1 MRRFSSYGPVN
12 PKLHYY
18 APRKELIEKAY
29 TTLVG
34 ENPEEGGH
42 YITVWAPRQ
51 CGKTWIM
58 QEVLKQ
64 IEKRGG
70 FDVVKVDLDHLKTVT
85 DISRILASIR
95 KDISQELQIE
105 IPDMKTLEEFQEI
118 FSRDVLAKPLILI
131 FDEFD
136 ALPEEIINKL
146 VGVFRSIYTRR
157 QNELRK
163 PEKERWYRL
172 HGIALIGVR
181 SVLGIENVKGSP
193 FNIQR
198 SLHIP
203 NLTFEEVKGMYQWYE
218 KEGGQKVEGEV
229 IERLY
234 YETRGQP
241 GLVGWLGELFTEG
254 FDDYANDN
262 TKPIGIREFEWVYS
276 AAIYALPNNNIL
288 NIISKA
294 KEGPNKTLIMEL
306 YKTEEK
312 LAFTFDEPTINA
324 LYMNGVVD
332 KEVDEEARYYLRFSS
347 PFVQKRLFNYFS
359 RTLFKQMGRLV
370 EPFLKLDNVITPTH
384 LDIPGLMKLYQTYL
398 DNNKSWL
405 FKDVPRRSD
414 LRVYEAVFHFNLYSY
429 IDKFLQNK
437 KGRVF
442 PEFPTGNGKIDL
454 LIRYNNIHYGIE
466 LKSFSDDS
474 GYRLALNQAAQYGK
488 QFQLPE
494 IYLVTFVE
502 SIDETNR
509 QTYEV
514 DYLDPGTTVTVKP
527 IFIQTGKP

>member
-1 MRRFSSYGPVN
+1 MRRFSSYGPLN
-12 PKLHYY
+12 PRLHYY
-18 APRKELIEKAY
+18 APRKELIENAY

-51 CGKTWIM
+51 CGKTWAMLEIL
-58 QEVLKQ
+58 QKIKKAE
-64 IEKRGG
+64 G
-70 FDVVKVDLDHLKTVT
+70 FDVVKVDLEHLKTTT
-85 DISRILASIR
+85 DISHIVTSIA
-95 KDISQELQIE
+95 KNISRELNE
-105 IPDMKTLEEFQEI
+105 KNPLPKTLEEFQEF
-118 FSRDVLAKPLILI
+118 FSRELLKKPLILI
-131 FDEFD
+131 LDEFD
-136 ALPEEIINKL
+136 ALPEEVINGL
-146 VGVFRSIYTRR
+146 AGIFRNIYNHR
-157 QNELRK
+157 QKDLRK
-163 PEKERWYRL
+163 SGKEQWYRL
-172 HGIALIGVR
+172 HGVALIGVR

-193 FNIQR
+193 FNVQR

-203 NLTFEEVKGMYQWYE
+203 NLTFEEVKGMYRWYE
-218 KEGGQKVEGEV
+218 KESGQKVEAEV

-241 GLVGWLGELFTEG
+241 GLVSWLGELFTEG
-254 FDDYANDN
+254 FEGYGNDK
-262 TKPIGIREFEWVYS
+262 TRSIGMREFERVYS

-294 KEGPNKTLIMEL
+294 REKPNKELILEL

-312 LAFTFDEPTINA
+312 MEFTFDEPTINA

-332 KEVDEEARYYLRFSS
+332 KEVDEENRYYLRFSS

-370 EPFLKLDNVITPTH
+370 EPFHNLDNIIMPSH
-384 LDIPGLMKLYQTYL
+384 LDIPGLMGLYQTYL

-429 IDKFLQNK
+429 LDKFLQNK

-454 LIRYNNIHYGIE
+454 LIRYNNLRYGIE
-466 LKSFSDDS
+466 LKSFSDDA
-474 GYRLALNQAAQYGK
+474 GYRLALSQAARYGK
-488 QFQLPE
+488 QLQLPV
-494 IYLVTFVE
+494 IYLVAFVE
-502 SIDETNR
+502 SIDEMNR
-509 QTYEV
+509 KIYEV
-514 DYLDPGTTVTVKP
+514 DYLDPETGVTVKP
-527 IFIQTGKP
+527 IFILTGKP

>member
-12 PKLHYY
+12 SKLHYY

-51 CGKTWIM
+51 CGKTWTM
-58 QEVLKQ
+58 LELLQK
-64 IEKRGG
+64 IEKAGR
-70 FDVVKVDLDHLKTVT
+70 FDVVKVDLEDLKGET
-85 DISRILASIR
+85 DVNSIAASIAE
-95 KDISQELQIE
+95 DIAIELGKK
-105 IPDMKTLEEFQEI
+105 IPGINTLKKFQGL
-118 FSRDVLAKPLILI
+118 FSRNVLDKPLILI
-131 FDEFD
+131 LDEFD
-136 ALPEEIINKL
+136 ALHENAINSL
-146 VGVFRSIYTRR
+146 TGIFRNIYNRR
-157 QNELRK
+157 QMDLRRSG
-163 PEKERWYRL
+163 KEQWYRL
-172 HGIALIGVR
+172 HGVALIGVR

-198 SLHIP
+198 NLHIP
-203 NLTFEEVKGMYQWYE
+203 NLTLEEVKGMYQWYE
-218 KEGGQKVEGEV
+218 KESGQKVEAEV
-229 IERLY
+229 IERVY
-234 YETRGQP
+234 DETRGQP
-241 GLVGWLGELFTEG
+241 GLVSWFGELFTEG
-254 FDDYANDN
+254 FEDYTNDT
-262 TKPIGIREFEWVYS
+262 TKPIGIREFERVYS

-294 KEGPNKTLIMEL
+294 KEEPNKTLVMEL

-312 LAFTFDEPTINA
+312 MEFTFDEPTINA

-332 KEVDEEARYYLRFSS
+332 KEVDEENRYYLRFSS

-370 EPFLKLDNVITPTH
+370 EPFYNLDNIITPSR
-384 LDIPGLMKLYQTYL
+384 LDIPGLMGLYQTYL

-414 LRVYEAVFHFNLYSY
+414 LRVYEAVFHFNLFSY
-429 IDKFLQNK
+429 LDKFLQNK

-454 LIRYNNIHYGIE
+454 LIRYNNLRYGIE
-466 LKSFSDDS
+466 LKSFSDDA
-474 GYRLALNQAAQYGK
+474 GYRLALNQAARYGK
-488 QFQLPE
+488 QLQLPE
-494 IYLVTFVE
+494 IYLVAFVE

-509 QTYEV
+509 QIYEV
-514 DYLDPGTTVTVKP
+514 DHLDPETKVTVKP